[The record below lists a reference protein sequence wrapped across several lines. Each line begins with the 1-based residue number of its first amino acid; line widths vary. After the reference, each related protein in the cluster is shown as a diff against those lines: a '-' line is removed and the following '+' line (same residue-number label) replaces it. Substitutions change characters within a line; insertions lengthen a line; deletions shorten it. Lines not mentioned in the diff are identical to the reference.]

1 MVCKRCNKNAFVLC
15 DGDLVLDTTILKR
28 IVYGDNT
35 SKETSLVA
43 VDMQSKLD
51 AEAMKFTRN
60 ENGFINKLSK
70 EISIFEGK
78 ASQ

>member
-1 MVCKRCNKNAFVLC
+1 
-15 DGDLVLDTTILKR
+15 
-28 IVYGDNT
+28 
-35 SKETSLVA
+35 
-43 VDMQSKLD
+43 MQSKLD

>member
-35 SKETSLVA
+35 SK
-43 VDMQSKLD
+43 
-51 AEAMKFTRN
+51 RN
-60 ENGFINKLSK
+60 
-70 EISIFEGK
+70 
-78 ASQ
+78 